1 MSPVEDHLKPHPSTL
16 SGAPSSP
23 RAPQERN
30 RESLFWFAQIGFW
43 SCVGLLQW
51 FLLIPALRPDAS
63 LPDRWLVLITRVVT
77 GALVSTGLRF
87 VYARLANQPW
97 SLRRIL
103 ASGVVALILAAFA
116 ECLLFQGTL
125 SMLASE
131 RVWPADRLTISFPLF
146 VFHRIDVL
154 TVWSLLFFSFF
165 QVERVKSAELRA
177 AEAETA
183 LRISELNRLEA
194 QLQPHFLF
202 NALTAILACRHDA
215 QAVARVTNGLSE
227 HLRYCLGRQGL
238 VEPLGREIDA
248 LNHYL
253 SVQHARFG
261 PSLECRIDCTEEAR
275 AVPVPPMIVSPLLDN
290 ALKHGP
296 LSSPDPLRI
305 EIDCRVAGAALRVSV
320 TNTGQW
326 LEPGS
331 RGRVGTGLA
340 NLRGRLKLH
349 DFEGAELTCLPL
361 EGSVRSSLVI
371 PLRPARSIGTP
382 EPTT

>member
-1 MSPVEDHLKPHPSTL
+1 ML
-16 SGAPSSP
+16 SEAASSP
-23 RAPQERN
+23 RAPREPN
-30 RESLFWFAQIGFW
+30 RESVFWLAQIGFW
-43 SCVGLLQW
+43 GFVGLLQW

-87 VYARLANQPW
+87 VYVRLSSQPW
-97 SLRRIL
+97 SLRQIL
-103 ASGVVALILAAFA
+103 ASGVVALIVAAFV

-131 RVWPADRLTISFPLF
+131 RVWPADRPTISFPLF

-154 TVWSLLFFSFF
+154 TVWSLLFFGFF

-183 LRISELNRLEA
+183 LRTSELNRLEA

-202 NALTAILACRHDA
+202 NALTAILACRHDG
-215 QAVARVTNGLSE
+215 QAVARVTNALSE

-238 VEPLGREIDA
+238 IEPLGREIDA

-261 PSLECRIDCTEEAR
+261 SSLEYRIDCSEEAR
-275 AVPVPPMIVSPLLDN
+275 AVSVPPMIVSPLLDN

-305 EIDCRVAGAALRVSV
+305 EVDCRVSEAALQVSV

-340 NLRGRLKLH
+340 NLLGRLKLH
-349 DFEGAELTCLPL
+349 DFEGAQLTCLPL
-361 EGSVRSSLVI
+361 EGCVRSRLVI
-371 PLRPARSIGTP
+371 PLRPATSFGNP
-382 EPTT
+382 ELTT